1 MIIISIHC
9 FPHELKNYER
19 IIIDLN
25 KCTSS
30 IPSHNFRIESCLNI
44 NNDLIDWKHNQEV
57 ETKDSS
63 QYFIDTSLK
72 SKINCKY
79 KIVNQKNFLG
89 CNEHRRSTINDSN
102 EDDAITF
109 LDCDIHFDE
118 KILDGIYKSTIKIK
132 KFIDHYIIT
141 PTTVR
146 LWDETWDC
154 IVNDKYKN
162 HKIGFQNNVDFAHI
176 PKRTGDHTKL
186 KPVNEFKWAGGWFN
200 TISSKLLKKI
210 NIPKS
215 FVGYG
220 PDDTFVMAASR
231 IMRRKGYKIQQ
242 YKLENLIVCEDRNP
256 QKYKYDLKNDIPNF
270 RENSEMLFTEE
281 LKKISKN
288 L

>member
-1 MIIISIHC
+1 MITISIHC

-19 IIIDLN
+19 VIIQLN
-25 KCTSS
+25 KCSS
-30 IPSHNFRIESCLNI
+30 YINKNQFKIESCLNI
-44 NNDLIDWKHNQEV
+44 NKNLIDWKHATTKEQNQCKE
-57 ETKDSS
+57 
-63 QYFIDTSLK
+63 YFKTISLNSNIK
-72 SKINCKY
+72 CDYN
-79 KIVNQKNFLG
+79 IVDQENFLG
-89 CNEHRRSTINDSN
+89 CNEHRRKTISNSGEND
-102 EDDAITF
+102 IIVF
-109 LDCDIHFDE
+109 LDCDLYFGD
-118 KILDGIYKSTIKIK
+118 KILESIYITTKKIS
-132 KFIDHYIIT
+132 KFLDYYIIT

-146 LWDETWDC
+146 LWDTTWDC
-154 IVNDKYKN
+154 IVNEN
-162 HKIGFQNNVDFAHI
+162 HIHEPLGFHNKVNFKEIEKQ
-176 PKRTGDHTKL
+176 TGDHTNL
-186 KPVNEFKWAGGWFN
+186 KHILEFKWAGGWFT

-220 PDDTFVMAASR
+220 PDDTFIMAASR

-242 YKLENLIVCEDRNP
+242 YKLTNMIVCEDRSP